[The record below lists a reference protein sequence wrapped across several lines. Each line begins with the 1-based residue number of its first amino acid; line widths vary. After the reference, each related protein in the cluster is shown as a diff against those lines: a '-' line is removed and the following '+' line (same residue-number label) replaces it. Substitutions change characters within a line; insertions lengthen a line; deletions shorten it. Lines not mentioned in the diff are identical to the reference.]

1 MFKNY
6 LKIAFRNILK
16 HKVYSLINIL
26 GLAIGM
32 ACSILILLW
41 VRDELSY
48 DRFHANAESIYRVT
62 REWKNQD
69 GETSLHLARVAPPIG
84 PLLKNDFPSIV
95 EDVVRIRADYNTLL
109 KLDDRTFVE
118 DNFFWAEANV
128 FDIFSFPFLKGDPAT
143 ALKEP
148 NSVVLTEA
156 MAQKY
161 FPKESTIGETDPLG
175 KTINY
180 EGEADLKVTGVV
192 QNIPQNSHFKFDFLG
207 SFITLENFFGKEF
220 MASNWG
226 RNNYLTYLL
235 LPEGFSP
242 DVLREQIPGFL
253 DKHISQLVINET
265 GQPPANKPS
274 RTNQLHLQKLTDIH
288 LHSHLTTEI
297 EQNGDIVNVYLFSA
311 IAFFILLIACINFMN
326 LATARSAKRARE
338 IGMRKVLGAYRKQL
352 IGQFLGES
360 LLIAALALI
369 IAVSVV
375 EAVLPYFNDF
385 VGKNLS
391 LSIWQNPE
399 MILGL
404 IAITLFVGLVSGSY
418 PAFLLSSFRPVRVLK
433 GEDKSS
439 GKSAFRRVL
448 VVSQFTISIALIISM
463 GIVYHQLDFLRHKKL
478 GFNKEQV
485 VILQAS
491 GDMQENFET
500 IRSRLMQNS
509 SILNVSAS
517 RLIPS
522 NKLLNSWGGQV
533 LDGEETVPLTFRLAV
548 VEVNYDFFQTY
559 EMPLLAGR
567 DFSREYATDD
577 SAAFVLNRA
586 AVEKLGWTVEEAVN
600 KSMIYGERNGR
611 VIGVVEDVHF
621 ESLHNK
627 IVPIIYLINGAG
639 SYQFALRLSGQDIPA
654 SLAFIKN
661 IWTEYQPDYPFEYR
675 FLDEQLGALYD
686 SEENLG
692 KIFGI
697 FSLLAVVIA
706 CLGLYGLAA
715 FSAEQRTKEIG
726 IRKALGASVKNLVG
740 LLSKEFL
747 KLVIIANIIAWPV
760 AWYAMN
766 RWLENFAYRINIAW
780 WVFILA
786 GTLALAIALLTV
798 AYQAIK
804 AAVAN
809 PVKSLRYE

>member
-6 LKIAFRNILK
+6 LKIAIRNILK
-16 HKVYSLINIL
+16 HKVYSLINVF

-48 DRFHANAESIYRVT
+48 DRFHKNAERVYRVT

-69 GETSLHLARVAPPIG
+69 GRTSLHLARVAPPIG
-84 PLLKNDFPSIV
+84 PLLKNDFPGIV
-95 EDVVRIRADYNTLL
+95 EDVVRIRADFNTLL

-118 DNFFWAEANV
+118 DNFFWAEENI
-128 FDIFSFPFLKGDPAT
+128 FNIFSIPLLEGDPAT

-156 MAQKY
+156 MGRKY
-161 FPKESTIGETDPLG
+161 FGEEDPLG

-192 QNIPQNSHFKFDFLG
+192 KNVPENSHFNFDFLG

-220 MASNWG
+220 MTSNWG

-235 LPEGFSP
+235 LPEGLSP

-253 DKHISQLVINET
+253 DNHITQLVIDNT
-265 GQPPANKPS
+265 GQPPTNKPS
-274 RTNQLHLQKLTDIH
+274 LTNQLHLQKLTDIH

-360 LLIAALALI
+360 LLIAGLALI

-375 EAVLPYFNDF
+375 EATLPYFNDF
-385 VGKNLS
+385 VGKHLS
-391 LSIWQNPE
+391 LAVWQNPE
-399 MILGL
+399 MIAGL
-404 IAITLFVGLVSGSY
+404 IAITLFVGLLSGSY

-439 GKSAFRRVL
+439 GKSTFRRVL

-463 GIVYHQLDFLRHKKL
+463 GIVYQQLDFLRHKKL

-485 VILQAS
+485 VILQAN

-500 IRSRLMQNS
+500 IKSRLMQNA

-533 LDGEETVPLTFRLAV
+533 LESNETVPLSFRLAV
-548 VEVNYDFFQTY
+548 VEVNYNFFDTY
-559 EMPLLAGR
+559 NIQLLTGR

-586 AVEKLGWTVEEAVN
+586 AVEKLGWTVEETVN
-600 KSMIYGERNGR
+600 KSMLYGNRNGR
-611 VIGVVEDVHF
+611 VIGVVEDIHF

-627 IVPIIYLINGAG
+627 IVPIIYLINKQG
-639 SYQFALRLSGQDIPA
+639 SYQFSLRISGQNIPGT
-654 SLAFIKN
+654 LAFIKN
-661 IWTEYQPDYPFEYR
+661 IWTEYQPDYPFEYS
-675 FLDEQLGALYD
+675 FLDERLNALYN

-692 KIFGI
+692 NI
-697 FSLLAVVIA
+697 FSIFSFLAVIIA

-715 FSAEQRTKEIG
+715 YSAEQRTKEIG
-726 IRKALGASVKNLVG
+726 IRKVLGASVGKLIG

-747 KLVIIANIIAWPV
+747 ELVIIANVIAWPL
-760 AWYAMN
+760 AWYPMN
-766 RWLENFAYRINIAW
+766 KWLEEFAYRINIAW
-780 WVFILA
+780 WVFALA
-786 GTLALAIALLTV
+786 GGLALIIALLTV
-798 AYQAIK
+798 SYQAIRT
-804 AAVAN
+804 ALSN
-809 PVKSLRYE
+809 PVKALRYE